1 MECELHHSQAADED
15 YNHFYS
21 DFEGEGEDEDDEEL
35 YGDEAIKERCS
46 NPKCKSPCLYSH
58 TTEGGQQVIRC
69 QSCESLLCKK
79 CRGLLKENRA
89 SDKSKQY
96 YCLKCGIA

>member
-1 MECELHHSQAADED
+1 MEHELYHSQAVDED
-15 YNHFYS
+15 YNHFHS
-21 DFEGEGEDEDDEEL
+21 DFEDEDKDDEIRHP
-35 YGDEAIKERCS
+35 DETIKERCS
-46 NPKCKSPCLYSH
+46 NPECKSPCLYSH
-58 TTEGGQQVIRC
+58 MTEGGQQVIRC
-69 QSCESLLCKK
+69 QGCESLLCKK